1 MLIINY
7 DTLDAGVMIQK
18 EEMVLKPNNLITILP
33 MVGSEYKV
41 EFEYYISEF
50 GSFEWYNILL
60 FAVDKGMRD
69 FIKYGDRI
77 PGVWVRNDK
86 TLHICSA
93 VQGNANFC
101 PSTGAK
107 LKQWTKVEI
116 CQHVLGGLVGGSFD
130 I

>member
-50 GSFEWYNILL
+50 GRYEWYNILL

-86 TLHICSA
+86 TLHTCSA
-93 VQGNANFC
+93 VSGNANFC
-101 PSTGAK
+101 PSTGAT
-107 LKQWTKVEI
+107 LKKWTKVEI
-116 CQHVLGGLVGGSFD
+116 CQHVLGGFVGGSFY